1 MSSPSLTTTQRRQPR
16 AFAPSIPP
24 SRRARGAAAS
34 AASFAFAATG
44 AAVVASSS
52 SVSVGTAV
60 ADGIAFLAGL
70 SLALVQG
77 AQASDRRSRRRFI
90 VVGTLLLIAAAA
102 THALS
107 VPGVAGL
114 LLGAGSAVIALT
126 AAALCDDA
134 GIGRAASV
142 TLGVLSTIAG
152 GLAGAA
158 SPVAAVA
165 ISIGAGVA
173 AMAAPDAGRRPR
185 TPVFAVPVRP
195 DLTNRPAVVPVLFLL
210 VAAFAVMSFG
220 AIIGVVITAT
230 LGLGLV
236 AFTLPRRRRTMS
248 APLVSKGRTYAH
260 AVSVFDSSASPRP
273 ALAATVRSVDE
284 VRAAIETARARGLG
298 VAMHSTGHAAVGLAD
313 LEASALLKVAI
324 DGPITVDPDRRLV
337 RIPAGRAWSDAVP
350 LAHRHRLALPHG
362 SSGHVGVVGYLTR
375 GGLSAYGRR
384 TGVAANWI
392 DSIELVTADGRL
404 VETSREN
411 EPELFWALR
420 GGGGGFGVVTSVTV
434 RAFEPGEIVT
444 GATMWELDDAASV
457 ADEWARWSTAAPSAI
472 TTSLR
477 ILTLPPLPG
486 MPMRLAGRPM
496 LVIDGTAVDDDVAA
510 REAAGDLLA
519 RLHEVAAPR
528 LDTWRVA
535 DALEVPHT
543 HMDPPFSPAHS
554 SAHALLGTRDA
565 DDAEQARGVV
575 SAFIGAAARRGTGVG
590 IAELRQLGGA
600 LSAAPADSGV
610 VGHYRGAFGWLAI
623 ALHGKPGRE
632 VAEAAIDD
640 QHAKIA
646 SWDTGYTAP
655 TLASERA
662 RPARSFEETQVPTV
676 DDVRRRVDPDGVF
689 RVDIAPGAHS
699 RLS

>member
-1 MSSPSLTTTQRRQPR
+1 MSSPSLTTTQRVPPR
-16 AFAPSIPP
+16 AFAPSTPP
-24 SRRARGAAAS
+24 SWRARLAAAS

-52 SVSVGTAV
+52 NASVGTAV
-60 ADGIAFLAGL
+60 ADGIAFLVGL
-70 SLALVQG
+70 SLVLVQG

-90 VVGTLLLIAAAA
+90 LVGALLLIAAAA
-102 THALS
+102 MDALS

-114 LLGAGSAVIALT
+114 LLGGGSAVVALT
-126 AAALCDDA
+126 AAALCNDA
-134 GIGRAASV
+134 RIGRAASV

-152 GLAGAA
+152 GLAGAVG
-158 SPVAAVA
+158 PVAAVA

-173 AMAAPDAGRRPR
+173 VMVAPDTSRRPR

-195 DLTNRPAVVPVLFLL
+195 DLGSRPAVVPVLFLL

-220 AIIGVVITAT
+220 AITAVVIAAV
-230 LGLGLV
+230 LGLGVV
-236 AFTLPRRRRTMS
+236 ACTLPRRRRTMS
-248 APLVSKGRTYAH
+248 APLTSKGRTYAH

-273 ALAATVRSVDE
+273 ALAATVRSVDD

-313 LEASALLKVAI
+313 LESSALLKVAI
-324 DGPITVDPDRRLV
+324 GGPITVDPDRRLV
-337 RIPAGRAWSDAVP
+337 RIPAGRAWGDAVP

-404 VETSREN
+404 VETSRDN

-444 GATMWELDDAASV
+444 GAAMWELDDAASV
-457 ADEWARWSTAAPSAI
+457 ADAWARWSTAAPSAI

-510 REAAGDLLA
+510 RKAAGDLLA
-519 RLHEVAAPR
+519 RLHEIAPPR

-543 HMDPPFSPAHS
+543 HMDPPFSPSHS
-554 SAHALLGTRDA
+554 SAHALLGMRDA
-565 DDAEQARGVV
+565 DDEEQARGVV
-575 SAFIGAAARRGTGVG
+575 SDFIGAAARPGTGVG

-600 LSAAPADSGV
+600 LSAAPAGSGV

-632 VAEAAIDD
+632 AAEAAIDD
-640 QHAKIA
+640 QRAEIA

-655 TLASERA
+655 TLASERT
-662 RPARSFEETQVPTV
+662 RPARSFDVTQVSTV
-676 DDVRRRVDPDGVF
+676 DAVRRAVDPEGLF
-689 RVDIAPGAHS
+689 RVDVAPGAHS